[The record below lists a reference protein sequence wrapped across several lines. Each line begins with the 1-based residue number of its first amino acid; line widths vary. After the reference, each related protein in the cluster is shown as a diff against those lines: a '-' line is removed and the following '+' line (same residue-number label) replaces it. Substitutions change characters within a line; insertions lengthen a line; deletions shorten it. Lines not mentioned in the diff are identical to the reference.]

1 MPTDRG
7 DEVIA
12 GRHEAVA
19 AALERA
25 RAAMRELGHERRD
38 AILALGAVRRD
49 LGKVVG
55 AAVDTIETIEA
66 TLAGCLDQVPATT
79 RALLRAATESAW
91 QGLEAAGVARDG
103 GIGEVIDLGRHRVVK
118 ELRGEGNL
126 RVLEVVEPGIVFRG
140 ARLRPAV
147 VVAAREERNDG
158 ARRD

>member
-12 GRHEAVA
+12 GRQETLAS
-19 AALERA
+19 ALERA

-38 AILALGAVRRD
+38 AILALGAAQRD

-55 AAVDTIETIEA
+55 AAVDALETVEA
-66 TLAGCLDQVPATT
+66 TLVGCIDQVPTTT
-79 RALLRAATESAW
+79 RSLLRAATASAW

-103 GIGEVIDLGRHRVVK
+103 GVGEVVDLGRHRVVK
-118 ELRGEGNL
+118 ELRGEGKL